1 MKVLHIIARL
11 NVGGTARYIEQVVKQ
26 TAILGIDSRVLT
38 GSVQGA
44 EVEDPC
50 VASLPVMRAA
60 HLGRA
65 IKPVADW
72 VATKEIAQA
81 IRAEKPDVIH
91 THTFKAGALARIVNS
106 DVPLVHTFHGHL
118 LDDPEFQ
125 GLKKNV
131 IVAAERALAPR
142 AQRRVTVGER
152 VAQDLL
158 TRGVGRSQ
166 QYLSIP
172 PGVVP
177 LEQLDRDHARE
188 ELGLNPH
195 AQVVAWVA
203 RVTGVKAPQR
213 VIDIAKAMPDVTFV
227 MAGGGDM
234 QDWMRTHAPENLK
247 VIGWQRANVVFSAAD
262 VVLSTSENEGMPV
275 ALIEAQM
282 MGLPVVA
289 TDVGAVGEVVID
301 GHTGYVGSPQSLET
315 NLKALMSDEQRRHSF
330 AVNARER
337 SRIHF
342 SVEALGTRHADLYRS
357 MVSVRQ

>member
-1 MKVLHIIARL
+1 MKILHVIARL

-26 TAILGIDSRVLT
+26 TGLLGIESCVLT
-38 GSVQGA
+38 GTVQGA

-50 VASLPVMRAA
+50 VAFLPVLRAP

-65 IKPVADW
+65 IRPVADW
-72 VATKEIAQA
+72 AAAKEIAQV
-81 IRAEKPDVIH
+81 IRALKPDVIH
-91 THTFKAGALARIVNS
+91 THTFKAGALTRILNP

-131 IVAAERALAPR
+131 IIAAERALAPR
-142 AQRRVTVGER
+142 ADRIVTVGER
-152 VAQDLL
+152 VAHDL
-158 TRGVGRSQ
+158 RGRGIGRPE
-166 QYLSIP
+166 QYVSIP

-177 LEQLDRDHARE
+177 LEQMDRMQARQQ
-188 ELGLNPH
+188 LGLTED
-195 AQVVAWVA
+195 AVVVAWVA

-213 VIDIAKAMPDVTFV
+213 VIDIAKAMPEVTFV

-234 QDWMRTHAPENLK
+234 ENWMRAQAPENLH
-247 VIGWQRANVVFSAAD
+247 VIGWQPANLVFSAAD

-289 TDVGAVGEVVID
+289 TDVGAVGEVVLD
-301 GHTGYVGSPQSLET
+301 GHTGFVGSPQTLET
-315 NLKALMSDEQRRHSF
+315 NLKALIVDQARRKGF
-330 AVNARER
+330 AVHARER
-337 SRIHF
+337 SHSHF
-342 SVEALGTRHADLYRS
+342 SVKALGTRHADLYRS
-357 MVSVRQ
+357 LVSPRQ